1 MSEMLHDRFAP
12 PGARSFALAE
22 LLGNGAS
29 LFARD
34 ARFVSEADRTADEKA
49 SLQRAPQGIDEDPLQ
64 SAFADGYAQGAED
77 ARRAA
82 QVEAAERDAAR
93 HRIETGLAR
102 LDEAMVHQLQDRL
115 RQTVLALCETVTAQ
129 AAIDADALARRV
141 AAAAAMLARAEDAR
155 VIRLHPEDL
164 ALVHARLP
172 EAWHCE
178 PDPTLE
184 RGSIRVEGAHGGVED
199 GPEQW
204 RRAIEDA
211 LRQC

>member
-1 MSEMLHDRFAP
+1 MSELLHDRFATVAP
-12 PGARSFALAE
+12 RRFVLAD
-22 LLGNGAS
+22 LIGGS
-29 LFARD
+29 TGPFARD
-34 ARFVSEADRTADEKA
+34 ARFVPAGERTQAEAA
-49 SLQRAPQGIDEDPLQ
+49 SIPRGAQEDPLQ
-64 SAFADGYAQGAED
+64 GAFADGYAQGAED

-82 QVEAAERDAAR
+82 QGEAAEADAAR
-93 HRIETGLAR
+93 HRIETALVR
-102 LDEAMVHQLQDRL
+102 MDDDLVHQLQDRL
-115 RQTVLALCETVTAQ
+115 RQTVLSLCEDALGPL
-129 AAIDADALARRV
+129 AIDAEALARRV

-178 PDPTLE
+178 PCPTLE
-184 RGSIRVEGAHGGVED
+184 RGAIRVEGAQGGVED

-211 LRQC
+211 LEQC